1 MSLADARTA
10 PGTRAADV
18 RIADVRAAA
27 YRVPTERPES
37 DGTLEWD
44 AVTVVL
50 AEVDA
55 GGHTGL
61 GYTYTDAAAAGLIA
75 GTLADAVRGR
85 DAMAT
90 GGAWW
95 AMVSAIRNLGWPGI
109 SATAISALDVAL
121 WDLKAKL
128 LGVCLADLLGRARD
142 AVPIYGSGGLT
153 SYSQRELSEQL
164 AGWVAQGITRVKMK
178 VGREPDVD
186 PARVRVAREAIGDD
200 AELFVDAN
208 GAYSRTQ
215 ALALADAYQQ
225 AGVTWFEEPVSSND
239 LAGLRHIRDHAPSGM
254 AITAGEYGYDPGYFR
269 RMLDAH
275 AVDVLQADVTRACGI
290 TGLQSVAALCIAY
303 ETPFSAHCAP
313 QIHAHAGCAIGPLRH
328 CEYFHTHARAERI
341 LFDGVLAPVNASLI
355 PDPVRPGLGIELRHA
370 DAERYRV

>member
-1 MSLADARTA
+1 MSAA
-10 PGTRAADV
+10 GTD
-18 RIADVRAAA
+18 ISDVRAAA
-27 YRVPTERPES
+27 YRVPTEQPES
-37 DGTLEWD
+37 DGTYEWD
-44 AVTVVL
+44 AVTLVV

-61 GYTYTDAAAAGLIA
+61 GYTYTDAAAATVIS

-85 DAMAT
+85 DATAT
-90 GGAWW
+90 NGAWW

-128 LGVCLADLLGRARD
+128 LGVCVADLLGRARD

-153 SYSQRELSEQL
+153 SYSQRQLSEQL
-164 AGWVAQGITRVKMK
+164 AGWVAEGITRVKMK
-178 VGREPDVD
+178 VGREPDED
-186 PARVRVAREAIGDD
+186 PARVRAAREAIGED

-215 ALALADAYQQ
+215 ALALADVYSEE
-225 AGVTWFEEPVSSND
+225 AGVTWFEEPVSSDD
-239 LAGLRHIRDHAPSGM
+239 LDGLRQIRERAPAGM
-254 AITAGEYGYDPGYFR
+254 AVAAGEYGYDPGYFR
-269 RMLDAH
+269 RMLDAE
-275 AVDVLQADVTRACGI
+275 AVEVLQADVTRACGI
-290 TGLQSVAALCIAY
+290 TGLQTVAGLCIAY
-303 ETPFSAHCAP
+303 EVPFSAHCAP

-328 CEYFHTHARAERI
+328 CEYFHTHARAERM
-341 LFDGVLAPVNASLI
+341 LFDGVLAPVDGALT
-355 PDPVRPGLGIELRHA
+355 PDPARPGLGIELKGA

>member
-1 MSLADARTA
+1 MTA
-10 PGTRAADV
+10 PDA

-27 YRVPTERPES
+27 YRVPTEQPES

-44 AVTVVL
+44 AVTVVI

-61 GYTYTDAAAAGLIA
+61 GYTYTDAAAAALIT
-75 GTLADAVRGR
+75 GTLADAVRDR

-90 GGAWW
+90 NATWW
-95 AMVSAIRNLGWPGI
+95 AMVRAIRNLGWPGL

-128 LGVCLADLLGRARD
+128 LGICVADLLGRARD

-153 SYSQRELSEQL
+153 SYPQRQL
-164 AGWVAQGITRVKMK
+164 CQQLTDWVAQGITRVKMK
-178 VGREPDVD
+178 VSREPDAD
-186 PARVRVAREAIGDD
+186 PARVRAAREAIGDN

-215 ALALADAYQQ
+215 AFALAEAYQQ
-225 AGVTWFEEPVSSND
+225 AGVSWFEEPVSSND
-239 LAGLRHIRDHAPSGM
+239 LDGLRHLRDRAPAGM

-269 RMLDAH
+269 RMLDAR

-290 TGLQSVAALCIAY
+290 TGLHAVGALCAAY
-303 ETPFSAHCAP
+303 EVPFSAHCAP

-328 CEYFHTHARAERI
+328 CEYFHTHARAENI
-341 LFDGVLAPVNASLI
+341 LFDGVLAPVDGALM
-355 PDPVRPGLGIELRHA
+355 PDPTRPGLGIALKGA